1 MNQKTD
7 LELID
12 LVKNGDDH
20 AFEILYDRY
29 SRAVMGF
36 VYRIMQNDELAA
48 EIVQETFVRVW
59 DRCDSFQTGKGKFTS
74 WMFGIARNL
83 AIDKYRKLKIRP
95 EAAQNESELLQME
108 LAPSDQPRVEEKVD
122 SSLQRDKVQ
131 TVLQEL
137 PDNQREIIELAYFQG
152 FTHREIAKNTGI
164 ALGTVNSRAR
174 RALIKLGSLLENDQQ
189 VQGALEA

>member
-7 LELID
+7 LELIG
-12 LVKNGDDH
+12 LVKDGDNH
-20 AFEILYDRY
+20 AFEILYDRH
-29 SRAVMGF
+29 SRSVMGF
-36 VYRIMQNDELAA
+36 VYKIMRNDELAA
-48 EIVQETFVRVW
+48 EIVQETFVRIW
-59 DRCDSFQTGKGKFTS
+59 DRCDSFQAGKGKFSS

-95 EAAQNESELLQME
+95 EAAQNESEVLQME
-108 LAPSDQPRVEEKVD
+108 LAPSDQPKVEDRVEGF
-122 SSLQRDKVQ
+122 LQRDKVQ
-131 TVLQEL
+131 TILKEL

-189 VQGALEA
+189 IQGALEA

>member
-12 LVKNGDDH
+12 LVKSGDDH

-29 SRAVMGF
+29 SRSVMGF
-36 VYRIMQNDELAA
+36 VYKIMQTEELAA
-48 EIVQETFVRVW
+48 EIVQETFVRIW
-59 DRCDSFQTGKGKFTS
+59 DRCDKFEPSKGKFSS

-95 EAAQNESELLQME
+95 EAAQNDSEVLQME
-108 LAPSDQPRVEEKVD
+108 LAPSDQPKVEEKVD
-122 SSLQRDKVQ
+122 TYLQREQVQ
-131 TVLQEL
+131 IVLQEL

-174 RALIKLGSLLENDQQ
+174 RALMKLGSLLENDHP
-189 VQGALEA
+189 VQGAIES